1 MSRLLA
7 ICLLMPLMLQ
17 AQLVP
22 QEPVKNFQL
31 PMFGENGYRTWELS
45 GDEGRY
51 ISADKIEVSQMKM
64 KVFSGDASSTI
75 ENRIESPLAMLFV
88 SKNIAIGQ
96 GPIRITATTYRI
108 DGQRWF
114 WDGKTRSVVV
124 SQKASVIFYEKFQ

>member
-1 MSRLLA
+1 MRRLFA
-7 ICLLMPLMLQ
+7 IILLLPLGLF

-22 QEPVKNFQL
+22 QQPVKNFQL

-51 ISADKIEVSQMKM
+51 ITADKIEVSQMKM

-75 ENRIESPLAMLFV
+75 ENRIESPLATLFV
-88 SKNIAIGQ
+88 AKNIAIGQ
-96 GPIRITATTYRI
+96 GPIKITATNYRI
-108 DGQRWF
+108 DGERWF

-124 SQKASVIFYEKFQ
+124 SKKASVIFYEKFQ

>member
-7 ICLLMPLMLQ
+7 ICLLIPLMLQ